1 MRLRSTPQECGNH
14 GQFKKKCGCSLHN
27 DFQAD
32 NVILRKTSSVA
43 QLKSYKSLLENKLI
57 NSHDKYVGS
66 SCLDLYKPVSTG
78 NIPVDWDCESIEI
91 DQQEPDCNINEEE
104 IVDLVENLENKIKG
118 LCWSKFSENLKIK
131 ISGLAE
137 TIGKAAYR
145 DIYQDGVNI
154 MKEYKDMQMLKMIK
168 PQRWLK
174 QRNPLLLSFLNGVTG
189 VTVDNSSEKKIN
201 AFTHIVEQIYY
212 TRNLNIITPFS
223 FRQNLVMYS
232 STHSKTAV

>member
-1 MRLRSTPQECGNH
+1 MR
-14 GQFKKKCGCSLHN
+14 
-27 DFQAD
+27 
-32 NVILRKTSSVA
+32 
-43 QLKSYKSLLENKLI
+43 
-57 NSHDKYVGS
+57 
-66 SCLDLYKPVSTG
+66 
-78 NIPVDWDCESIEI
+78 
-91 DQQEPDCNINEEE
+91 
-104 IVDLVENLENKIKG
+104 
-118 LCWSKFSENLKIK
+118 WSEFSENLKIK

-154 MKEYKDMQMLKMIK
+154 MKEYKDMQMFKMIK

>member
-1 MRLRSTPQECGNH
+1 MH
-14 GQFKKKCGCSLHN
+14 
-27 DFQAD
+27 
-32 NVILRKTSSVA
+32 
-43 QLKSYKSLLENKLI
+43 
-57 NSHDKYVGS
+57 
-66 SCLDLYKPVSTG
+66 
-78 NIPVDWDCESIEI
+78 
-91 DQQEPDCNINEEE
+91 
-104 IVDLVENLENKIKG
+104 
-118 LCWSKFSENLKIK
+118 WSKFSENLKIK

-154 MKEYKDMQMLKMIK
+154 MKEYKDMQMFKMIK

>member
-1 MRLRSTPQECGNH
+1 MR
-14 GQFKKKCGCSLHN
+14 
-27 DFQAD
+27 
-32 NVILRKTSSVA
+32 
-43 QLKSYKSLLENKLI
+43 
-57 NSHDKYVGS
+57 
-66 SCLDLYKPVSTG
+66 
-78 NIPVDWDCESIEI
+78 
-91 DQQEPDCNINEEE
+91 
-104 IVDLVENLENKIKG
+104 
-118 LCWSKFSENLKIK
+118 WSKFSENLKIK

-223 FRQNLVMYS
+223 FWQNLVMYS

>member
-1 MRLRSTPQECGNH
+1 MH
-14 GQFKKKCGCSLHN
+14 
-27 DFQAD
+27 
-32 NVILRKTSSVA
+32 
-43 QLKSYKSLLENKLI
+43 
-57 NSHDKYVGS
+57 
-66 SCLDLYKPVSTG
+66 
-78 NIPVDWDCESIEI
+78 
-91 DQQEPDCNINEEE
+91 
-104 IVDLVENLENKIKG
+104 
-118 LCWSKFSENLKIK
+118 WSKFSENLKIK

-154 MKEYKDMQMLKMIK
+154 MKEYKDMQMFKMIK

-201 AFTHIVEQIYY
+201 AFTHVVEQIYY

>member
-1 MRLRSTPQECGNH
+1 MR
-14 GQFKKKCGCSLHN
+14 
-27 DFQAD
+27 
-32 NVILRKTSSVA
+32 
-43 QLKSYKSLLENKLI
+43 
-57 NSHDKYVGS
+57 
-66 SCLDLYKPVSTG
+66 
-78 NIPVDWDCESIEI
+78 
-91 DQQEPDCNINEEE
+91 
-104 IVDLVENLENKIKG
+104 
-118 LCWSKFSENLKIK
+118 WSKFSENLKIK

-154 MKEYKDMQMLKMIK
+154 MKEYKDMQMFKMIK

>member
-1 MRLRSTPQECGNH
+1 MR
-14 GQFKKKCGCSLHN
+14 
-27 DFQAD
+27 
-32 NVILRKTSSVA
+32 
-43 QLKSYKSLLENKLI
+43 
-57 NSHDKYVGS
+57 
-66 SCLDLYKPVSTG
+66 
-78 NIPVDWDCESIEI
+78 
-91 DQQEPDCNINEEE
+91 
-104 IVDLVENLENKIKG
+104 
-118 LCWSKFSENLKIK
+118 WSKFSENLKIK

-154 MKEYKDMQMLKMIK
+154 MKEYKDMQMFKMIK

-189 VTVDNSSEKKIN
+189 VTVDNSCEKKIN

>member
-1 MRLRSTPQECGNH
+1 MR
-14 GQFKKKCGCSLHN
+14 
-27 DFQAD
+27 
-32 NVILRKTSSVA
+32 
-43 QLKSYKSLLENKLI
+43 
-57 NSHDKYVGS
+57 
-66 SCLDLYKPVSTG
+66 
-78 NIPVDWDCESIEI
+78 
-91 DQQEPDCNINEEE
+91 
-104 IVDLVENLENKIKG
+104 
-118 LCWSKFSENLKIK
+118 WSKFSENLKIK

-154 MKEYKDMQMLKMIK
+154 MKEYKDMQMFKMIK

-201 AFTHIVEQIYY
+201 AFTHVVEQIYY

>member
-1 MRLRSTPQECGNH
+1 M
-14 GQFKKKCGCSLHN
+14 
-27 DFQAD
+27 
-32 NVILRKTSSVA
+32 
-43 QLKSYKSLLENKLI
+43 
-57 NSHDKYVGS
+57 
-66 SCLDLYKPVSTG
+66 
-78 NIPVDWDCESIEI
+78 

-118 LCWSKFSENLKIK
+118 LHWSKFSENLKIK

>member
-1 MRLRSTPQECGNH
+1 MH
-14 GQFKKKCGCSLHN
+14 
-27 DFQAD
+27 
-32 NVILRKTSSVA
+32 
-43 QLKSYKSLLENKLI
+43 
-57 NSHDKYVGS
+57 
-66 SCLDLYKPVSTG
+66 
-78 NIPVDWDCESIEI
+78 
-91 DQQEPDCNINEEE
+91 
-104 IVDLVENLENKIKG
+104 
-118 LCWSKFSENLKIK
+118 WSKFSENLKIK